1 MLWGLIEN
9 PIITDGNNALSN
21 LKSIRKNRGT
31 VLTDPLK
38 LIYRNRI
45 KRQNAIEIGSAED
58 QNAYF
63 SLLEE
68 ADGYS
73 RRAHLSI
80 GYSQSG

>member
-1 MLWGLIEN
+1 MSTLLLGI
-9 PIITDGNNALSN
+9 PP
-21 LKSIRKNRGT
+21 
-31 VLTDPLK
+31 LTDPLK